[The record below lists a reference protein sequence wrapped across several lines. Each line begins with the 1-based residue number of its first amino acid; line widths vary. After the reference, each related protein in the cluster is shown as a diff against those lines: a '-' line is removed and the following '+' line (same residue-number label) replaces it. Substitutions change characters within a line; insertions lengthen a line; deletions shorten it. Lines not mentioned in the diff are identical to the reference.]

1 MPCSAQNPISG
12 VDTVISPKQTIPSS
26 ITAGTTGKAVVVVIM
41 KLLQQMDT
49 SFQISECIHHC
60 VKRRNI
66 TIEHILHGFVIRSQ
80 R

>member
-1 MPCSAQNPISG
+1 MFCCG
-12 VDTVISPKQTIPSS
+12 ETGDFTI
-26 ITAGTTGKAVVVVIM
+26 GKAVSVVIM

-66 TIEHILHGFVIRSQ
+66 PIEHILHGFVIRSQ